1 MSKFVSEHEREL
13 PERGRLLGID
23 YGTKRVGVAV
33 TDVFQEIASPL
44 HNYQRISH
52 TADVHFFQKLAT
64 EYQAVGLV
72 IGLPLHVSGEESE
85 KSQESRRYADWLS
98 RVMDLPHAFQ
108 DERYSSV
115 TAESWLMEAEFTKK
129 QRKARVDKLAAHIFL
144 QEFIQQRAAA
154 RHASEPSSD
163 ANDSCDEAEES

>member
-1 MSKFVSEHEREL
+1 MSKFVSAHEAEL
-13 PERGRLLGID
+13 PERGCLLGID

-52 TADVHFFQKLAT
+52 VADVDFYRKLAS

-72 IGLPLHVSGEESE
+72 VGLPLHVSGEESE
-85 KSQESRRYADWLS
+85 KSQEARRYADWLS
-98 RVMDLPHAFQ
+98 RVTELPHSFQ

-115 TAESWLMEAEFTKK
+115 TAESWLLEAELTKK

-144 QEFIQQRAAA
+144 KDFIQQRMEA
-154 RHASEPSSD
+154 RQSAEPVKDDADEDSASD
-163 ANDSCDEAEES
+163 

>member
-1 MSKFVSEHEREL
+1 MNKFVSAHEAEL

-52 TADVHFFQKLAT
+52 TADVDFFRKLAT

-72 IGLPLHVSGEESE
+72 VGLPLHVSGQESE

-98 RVMDLPHAFQ
+98 RVMELPHAFQ

-115 TAESWLMEAEFTKK
+115 TAEAWLLEAELTKK

-144 QEFIQQRAAA
+144 QDFIQQRLAAKQPPA
-154 RHASEPSSD
+154 P
-163 ANDSCDEAEES
+163 ANEENDDHEAEAD